1 MSAHTLLEQL
11 LRQGLGL
18 LQGQAPGQDRRPVAP
33 PTGGPGATGSPA
45 WPGSP
50 SAHPSAQPAGG
61 PAQGQPAR
69 GTDWGSFGAGAATG
83 AAATG
88 ALGLLLGHKQARRYA
103 GKVAKY
109 GGIAAIGLMAYQAYG
124 RWQAQQAGTAGGAPA
139 QHGGHGAPSSLPA
152 GATQHTPGALPAPRT
167 VDRLGPEE
175 AEPHSRAMLVAMIA
189 AAKADGH
196 LDARERGL
204 LDAELGRMAADHA
217 LRLWVDTELQRPLD
231 PAEVARAA
239 STPEVAAEMYL
250 ASLLVAD
257 EQSFMERAYLEEL
270 ARQLKLA
277 PGLKAELEAQAAA
290 T

>member
-1 MSAHTLLEQL
+1 MSAHTMLEQL

-18 LQGQAPGQDRRPVAP
+18 LQGQGQGGQAQGHGQGRAPMPAPAAGAPGWPAGQ
-33 PTGGPGATGSPA
+33 PGAQP
-45 WPGSP
+45 PGAP
-50 SAHPSAQPAGG
+50 G
-61 PAQGQPAR
+61 R

-124 RWQAQQAGTAGGAPA
+124 RWQAQQAGASGANQAPGGAPA
-139 QHGGHGAPSSLPA
+139 A
-152 GATQHTPGALPAPRT
+152 GAGGGGAAAPDNSAPPLALPAPRT
-167 VDRLGPEE
+167 VDRLGPAE
-175 AEPHSRAMLVAMIA
+175 AEPHSRAMLLAMVA

-204 LDAELGRMAADHA
+204 LDAELGRLAGDHA

-239 STPEVAAEMYL
+239 STPEIAAEMYL

-257 EQSFMERAYLEEL
+257 DQSFMERAYLDEL
-270 ARQLKLA
+270 ARQLRLA

-290 T
+290 A